1 MSRSRIAFQGTPLRR
16 LAAPVILT
24 AVLFAVAVAGLVVSH
39 QEHGAAARAHATT
52 QGALHANATALDVLI
67 KADAGVRSYVHS
79 GDVKSLAAFR
89 TAQANLRQA
98 STALGRLLPHGN
110 ADQTFTSQVRTYL
123 SAQAFGLVAMR
134 MAPVPPLAVQM
145 ALNAA
150 DVWVTLLLNEY
161 SQVRAA
167 RMLDGQQAVSAAQAT
182 ARTASTV
189 TNGAGSAGAILLL
202 AMFVAVKRR
211 TAEQRRR
218 EIATVSGALDALSAP
233 APSNIAY
240 ADSQQHDDRVGRI
253 AEQIAAAMGLPA
265 VTQELLRQAAPLHDV
280 GNVAVPDH
288 ILLKPGELTT
298 DERAVMEQH
307 TTTGAEILAD
317 SESAVLRMA
326 QTISREHHERWDG
339 LGYPQGLAGSDIHL
353 SARIVAVADVFDA
366 LTHVRPHRQG
376 ATIKEALAYI
386 VEERGAQFDPK
397 VVDAFLTID
406 HRAIDAP
413 VEAATSKQQSSQDA
427 HALAL

>member
-1 MSRSRIAFQGTPLRR
+1 MSKFRIATEGSPLRR
-16 LAAPVILT
+16 LVAPAVLT
-24 AVLFAVAVAGLVVSH
+24 AVLFTVAVAGSIVSH
-39 QEHGAAARAHATT
+39 QQNGVAAQAHATT
-52 QGALHANATALDVLI
+52 ESALRANASALDVLI

-79 GDVKSLAAFR
+79 GDVHSLDAFR
-89 TAQANLRQA
+89 SAQANLRQA
-98 STALGRLLPHGN
+98 SAALDRLLPQGS
-110 ADQTFTSQVRTYL
+110 ADQAFAQQTAAYLRTMGV
-123 SAQAFGLVAMR
+123 GLVAMR
-134 MAPVPPLAVQM
+134 MAPVPPAAVQI
-145 ALNAA
+145 ALNSA
-150 DVWVTLLLNEY
+150 DQRVTELLDQY
-161 SQVRAA
+161 SQAHADRIVA
-167 RMLDGQQAVSAAQAT
+167 GQDAVSAAQAS
-182 ARTASTV
+182 ARTASIV
-189 TNGAGSAGAILLL
+189 ANGSGSAGAILLL
-202 AMFVAVKRR
+202 AMFVVAKRR
-211 TAEQRRR
+211 TAAQRLR
-218 EIATVSGALDALSAP
+218 EVTTASSALDALSVSV
-233 APSNIAY
+233 PSSNAY
-240 ADSQQHDDRVGRI
+240 ADSQEHDDRVGRI
-253 AEQIAAAMGLPA
+253 AERIAAAMGLPA

-339 LGYPQGLAGSDIHL
+339 LGYPQGLAGTEIHL

-413 VEAATSKQQSSQDA
+413 AEAAASKQQSSQDA